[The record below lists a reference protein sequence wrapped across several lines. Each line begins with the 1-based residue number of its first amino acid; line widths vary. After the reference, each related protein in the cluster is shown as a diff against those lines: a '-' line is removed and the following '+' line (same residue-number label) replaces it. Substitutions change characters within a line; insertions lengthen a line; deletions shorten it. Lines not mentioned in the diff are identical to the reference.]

1 MGYIFI
7 PINQKQKFK
16 PFSFFLS
23 FIAVYFLFC
32 FITRLQDEMA
42 ALDEQL
48 AKLTKDKKRL
58 EEANSRTGE
67 SLAQEEDKVRHL
79 SKAKAKLEQQLDE
92 AEEQVEREK
101 RERADLDKARRKL
114 DSELKS
120 TASSLE
126 DMERQK
132 RDVEE
137 LVKQKSAEIANLS
150 SRLEDEHGH
159 VAAAQKKNKE
169 LQALLVE
176 AEEVGLYSGRLLIGL
191 FLQIFS
197 RNLSLSKKANGPLI

>member
-1 MGYIFI
+1 
-7 PINQKQKFK
+7 
-16 PFSFFLS
+16 
-23 FIAVYFLFC
+23 
-32 FITRLQDEMA
+32 MA

-67 SLAQEEDKVRHL
+67 SLAQEEDKVKHL

-92 AEEQVEREK
+92 AEEQMEREK

-114 DSELKS
+114 DAELKS

-137 LVKQKSAEIANLS
+137 LVKQKVAEIGNLS
-150 SRLEDEHGH
+150 SRLEEEHGH

-176 AEEVGLYSGRLLIGL
+176 ADEVGLKILGGLKSHCLKIGRNSTEIAL
-191 FLQIFS
+191 FP
-197 RNLSLSKKANGPLI
+197 SKVAPSHFGYVLFGFLTEVSFVF